1 MNKLLYKLIFSVLA
15 VLFTAEVIAQVPQG
29 FNFQAVARNADGDLI
44 ANSELGVRVSVL
56 QGSETGTAVYTET
69 QTPTTSAV
77 GSFQIVIGEGTSE
90 DDFSN
95 IDWSSDNYYVKLE
108 IDPAGGTEYEELGTT
123 RLLSVPYALLAHDV
137 VNAGGNI
144 GELTT
149 EFNLNS
155 TEGDTSFIVNATG
168 NSGLAAIRGNSSTDG
183 VNYGVIGT
191 ANSTPSNTN
200 TMYGVFGT
208 TPGDGTGTQI
218 GVIGSAINDDGTVG
232 RRYGLYGQ
240 ARSQGR
246 ENIGGFGVGLGP
258 GDGEIVALGD
268 EFAGGAFNVGGFNIG
283 LVGFARDNVNGNIG
297 IRGYTYGTEGAREN
311 RAVSAEAVGTATGR
325 NVGVQ
330 ALVHSSQSRNIG
342 FQALMF
348 DNGSENL
355 TPVNTGLLLEISNQ
369 ATESNVGIDGFV
381 NGTGLD
387 NRGIVLGVAGG
398 TNSNTGMILNVD
410 GDTGTNVGMTVNAA
424 TAAELNGLVFI
435 NDNLTVQGNIQH
447 TGSITQ
453 TSDRNLKENIQP
465 LQNGLSTIMKLNP
478 TTYNFRGN
486 GEYNG
491 LRLSTGLHY
500 GLIAQEVE
508 EVLPSL
514 VKNNLHTYS
523 EIKMNGHGPDA
534 TSETQTEKTMEYKT
548 MNYTELIPV
557 LIKGM
562 QEQQAEI
569 ERLKKEIE
577 ELRKDK

>member
-1 MNKLLYKLIFSVLA
+1 MNNLFYKLLFTILA
-15 VLFTAEVIAQVPQG
+15 VMFTAEVMAQVPQG

-44 ANSELGVRVSVL
+44 ANSGLGVRVSVL

-77 GSFQIVIGEGTSE
+77 GSFQIVIGEGVS
-90 DDFSN
+90 DGDFSS
-95 IDWSSDNYYVKLE
+95 IDWSADNFYVKLE

-123 RLLSVPYALLAHDV
+123 RLLSVPYALLARDV
-137 VNAGGNI
+137 VNGGGSFETEVNLDLSAGDTTYVINQTGDNGDKFTPAFTVNSELSGTNQAIDANTFSQSGSTETQYGLSGSAI
-144 GELTT
+144 GE
-149 EFNLNS
+149 
-155 TEGDTSFIVNATG
+155 
-168 NSGLAAIRGNSSTDG
+168 
-183 VNYGVIGT
+183 
-191 ANSTPSNTN
+191 
-200 TMYGVFGT
+200 
-208 TPGDGTGTQI
+208 GTGTHI
-218 GVIGSAINDDGTVG
+218 GVLGSALHDEGEGSGG

-240 ARSQGR
+240 ARSNGR
-246 ENIGGFGVGLGP
+246 ENIGGFGLGLGN

-268 EFAGGAFNVGGFNIG
+268 EFAGGEFNVGGFNIG
-283 LVGFARDNVNGNIG
+283 LVGFARQNLNGNIG
-297 IRGYTYGTEGAREN
+297 IRGYTYGSEGAREN
-311 RAVSAEAVGTATGR
+311 RAVSAEAVTTATGR
-325 NVGVQ
+325 NIGVQ
-330 ALVHSSQSRNIG
+330 AIVHSSQSDNMG

-348 DNGSENL
+348 DDGSGNASANNIGVELDVSNGATDNNYGIRGYINGSATN
-355 TPVNTGLLLEISNQ
+355 NTGMFLEVSGGSN
-369 ATESNVGIDGFV
+369 SNVG
-381 NGTGLD
+381 
-387 NRGIVLGVAGG
+387 
-398 TNSNTGMILNVD
+398 LNV
-410 GDTGTNVGMTVNAA
+410 TAP
-424 TAAELNGLVFI
+424 TAAELNGDVNI
-435 NDNLTVQGNIQH
+435 SGNLTVS
-447 TGSITQ
+447 GSITE

-491 LRLSTGLHY
+491 MKLSTGLHY

-514 VKNNLHTYS
+514 VKKNLHTYS
-523 EIKMNGHGPDA
+523 EMQSEGNGPDA
-534 TSETQTEKTMEYKT
+534 TSETETKKTMEFKT

>member
-1 MNKLLYKLIFSVLA
+1 MNNLFYKLLFTILA
-15 VLFTAEVIAQVPQG
+15 VLFTAEVMAQVPQG

-44 ANSELGVRVSVL
+44 ANSELGVRISVL

-77 GSFQIVIGEGTSE
+77 GSFQIVIGEGVS
-90 DDFSN
+90 DGDFSS
-95 IDWSSDNYYVKLE
+95 IDWSADNFYVKLE

-123 RLLSVPYALLAHDV
+123 RLLSVPYALLARDV
-137 VNAGGNI
+137 VNGGGSFETEVNLDLSAGDTTYVINQTGDNGDKFTPAFTVNSELSGTNQAIDANTFSQSGSTETQYGLSGSAI
-144 GELTT
+144 GE
-149 EFNLNS
+149 
-155 TEGDTSFIVNATG
+155 
-168 NSGLAAIRGNSSTDG
+168 
-183 VNYGVIGT
+183 
-191 ANSTPSNTN
+191 
-200 TMYGVFGT
+200 
-208 TPGDGTGTQI
+208 GTGTHI
-218 GVIGSAINDDGTVG
+218 GVLGSALHDEGEGTGG

-240 ARSQGR
+240 ARSNGR
-246 ENIGGFGVGLGP
+246 ENIGGFGLGLGN

-268 EFAGGAFNVGGFNIG
+268 EFAGGEFNVGGFNIG
-283 LVGFARDNVNGNIG
+283 LVGFARQNLNGNIG
-297 IRGYTYGTEGAREN
+297 IRGYTYGSEGAREN
-311 RAVSAEAVGTATGR
+311 RAVSAEAVTTATGR
-325 NVGVQ
+325 NIGVQ
-330 ALVHSSQSRNIG
+330 AIVHSSQSDNMG

-348 DNGSENL
+348 DDGSGNASANNIGVELDVSNGATDNNYGIRGYINGSATN
-355 TPVNTGLLLEISNQ
+355 NTGMFLEVSGGSN
-369 ATESNVGIDGFV
+369 SNVG
-381 NGTGLD
+381 
-387 NRGIVLGVAGG
+387 
-398 TNSNTGMILNVD
+398 LNV
-410 GDTGTNVGMTVNAA
+410 TAP
-424 TAAELNGLVFI
+424 TAAELNGDVNI
-435 NDNLTVQGNIQH
+435 SGNLTVS
-447 TGSITQ
+447 GSITE

-486 GEYNG
+486 GEYKG
-491 LRLSTGLHY
+491 MKLSTGLHY

-523 EIKMNGHGPDA
+523 EMQSEGNGPDA
-534 TSETQTEKTMEYKT
+534 TNETAIKKTMEFKT

>member
-1 MNKLLYKLIFSVLA
+1 MNKILSKLLFTVLA

-29 FNFQAVARNADGDLI
+29 FNFQAVARD
-44 ANSELGVRVSVL
+44 ANGNLLTEQQLGVQITILS
-56 QGSETGTAVYTET
+56 GSQTGTAVYTET
-69 QTPTTSAV
+69 QTPTTNAS
-77 GSFQIVIGEGTSE
+77 GSFQIVIGEGTSQ
-90 DDFSN
+90 DNFSAV
-95 IDWSSDNYYVKLE
+95 DWSANNYYVKLE
-108 IDPAGGTEYEELGTT
+108 IDPAGGTSYEELGTT
-123 RLLSVPYALLAHDV
+123 RLLSVPYALLAQDV
-137 VNAGGNI
+137 VNGGSI

-168 NSGLAAIRGNSSTDG
+168 TSGLAAIRGNSSTDG

-191 ANSTPSNTN
+191 ANSTPSNSN
-200 TMYGVFGT
+200 SMYGVFGT
-208 TPGDGTGTQI
+208 APGDGTGNQL
-218 GVIGSAINDDGTVG
+218 GVIGSAINDNGTGG

-258 GDGEIVALGD
+258 GDGEVIALGD
-268 EFAGGAFNVGGFNIG
+268 EFASGSFNVGGFNIG
-283 LVGFARDNVNGNIG
+283 LVGFARDNLNGNIG
-297 IRGYTYGTEGAREN
+297 IRGYVYGAEGAREN
-311 RAVSAEAVGTATGR
+311 RAVSAEAVTTGTGR

-330 ALVHSSQSRNIG
+330 SLVHSSQSDNMA
-342 FQALMF
+342 FQVLMF
-348 DNGSENL
+348 DDGSG
-355 TPVNTGLLLEISNQ
+355 NTSLNNIGVQYEMSNA
-369 ATESNVGIDGFV
+369 ATEGNFGMRGFIDGASPNNVGAD
-381 NGTGLD
+381 LY
-387 NRGIVLGVAGG
+387 VAGG
-398 TNSNTGMILNVD
+398 ENNTGMILNVN
-410 GDTGTNVGMTVNAA
+410 GGTGTNVGMTVNAA
-424 TAAELNGLVFI
+424 TAAELNGNVYVNGDL
-435 NDNLTVQGNIQH
+435 NYSGALNN
-447 TGSITQ
+447 
-453 TSDRNLKENIQP
+453 TSDRRLKENIQP
-465 LQNGLSTIMKLNP
+465 LNSGLETIMKLNP

-491 LRLSTGLHY
+491 LKLSTGLHY

-514 VKNNLHTYS
+514 VKDNIHTYTEMS
-523 EIKMNGHGPDA
+523 VEGKGPDA
-534 TSETQTEKTMEYKT
+534 NSETEIEKTMEYKT